1 MARIS
6 AIDNER
12 VKHVNFVMD
21 ELHTLNSDLY
31 EALIDRE
38 DVETKTTIKKI
49 MDKLRTVNESFEED
63 L

>member
-21 ELHTLNSDLY
+21 ELYTLNSDLY

-38 DVETKTTIKKI
+38 DVDTKKPSKKSW
-49 MDKLRTVNESFEED
+49 TN
-63 L
+63 